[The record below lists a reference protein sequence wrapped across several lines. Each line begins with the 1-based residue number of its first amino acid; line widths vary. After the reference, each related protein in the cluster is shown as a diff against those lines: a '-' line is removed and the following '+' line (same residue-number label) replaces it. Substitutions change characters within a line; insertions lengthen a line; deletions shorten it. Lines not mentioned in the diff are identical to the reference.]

1 MKPDETT
8 PEPLTAAQRLA
19 AALGKPLPL
28 PLSADELAELE
39 AAQDRADADAE
50 LIWGVRGQ
58 AAA

>member
-1 MKPDETT
+1 MTPDETA

-19 AALGKPLPL
+19 AALGQAPPLPL
-28 PLSADELAELE
+28 GADELAELE
-39 AAQDRADADAE
+39 AAQDRADAEAE

>member
-8 PEPLTAAQRLA
+8 PEPPTAAQRLA
-19 AALGKPLPL
+19 AALGQPLPL

-50 LIWGVRGQ
+50 RIWGVRGQ

>member
-1 MKPDETT
+1 VTPDETA

-19 AALGKPLPL
+19 AALGQAAPL

-39 AAQDRADADAE
+39 AAQDRADAEAE